1 MEENMSWW
9 AILLWCM
16 AGYLFIGFLVSL
28 LLMQTPYSDNGI
40 LLIIA
45 LWPLFV
51 IGLLT
56 GG

>member
-1 MEENMSWW
+1 MSWW